1 MKNITFEISQ
11 LKNLNFTIE
20 NEILKIDYFIKYTKE
35 KIQEYKKMD
44 FIREEKRDI
53 HLNSKNEIYNIEQQL
68 NMKILNLRKE
78 LEEMIFQEEQDK
90 KEIEIIK
97 EKLEKYKDIYSNGK
111 YDKKYINE
119 SKIIE
124 EDKNEDIT
132 KSLNNF
138 TNSFVTNTKKED
150 LMSFDSN
157 ERDFYKINKGN
168 LMILDN
174 FILKKNNLENK
185 EINDD
190 KNSDSNTKNLNVNM
204 NINLNINVNHN
215 ENKIIKNNY
224 IEDNKKKNNY
234 KNIPKIDIPS
244 VKFNSNQS

>member
-1 MKNITFEISQ
+1 M
-11 LKNLNFTIE
+11 
-20 NEILKIDYFIKYTKE
+20 IKYTKD
-35 KIQEYKKMD
+35 KIHEYKKID

-53 HLNSKNEIYNIEQQL
+53 YLNSKNEIHQVEKQL
-68 NMKILNLRKE
+68 NMKILNLRKK
-78 LEEMIFQEEQDK
+78 LEEMIIQEEQDLRDIEILNEK
-90 KEIEIIK
+90 FNKYKEIYINK
-97 EKLEKYKDIYSNGK
+97 K
-111 YDKKYINE
+111 YDNKYINISE
-119 SKIIE
+119 IIE
-124 EDKNEDIT
+124 EDKNEDIN

-138 TNSFVTNTKKED
+138 NNSFVTNTKKED

-157 ERDFYKINKGN
+157 ERDFYKINKEN
-168 LMILDN
+168 LIIFDN

-190 KNSDSNTKNLNVNM
+190 KNNDSNTKNLNVNM
-204 NINLNINVNHN
+204 NINLNINLNHN